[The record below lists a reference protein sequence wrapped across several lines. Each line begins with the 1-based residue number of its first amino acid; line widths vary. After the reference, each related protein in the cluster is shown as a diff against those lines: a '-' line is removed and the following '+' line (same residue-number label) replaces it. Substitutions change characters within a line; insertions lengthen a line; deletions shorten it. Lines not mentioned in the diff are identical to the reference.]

1 MFGSNRRRYIA
12 KKLTAVAYLS
22 PNMRELLEYR
32 EICAATNA
40 VTKVSLEGVKRRFLA
55 LPTHRVFANWRRTL
69 RKNSHPTRHLMHN
82 VRFSILRRALRRRRR
97 TRAYV
102 DLRISV
108 RQRRLPREKPS
119 SFRRRRR
126 RGSLR
131 RKFAV
136 RRGRFSRKNARKRRK
151 QSI

>member
-1 MFGSNRRRYIA
+1 
-12 KKLTAVAYLS
+12 
-22 PNMRELLEYR
+22 
-32 EICAATNA
+32 
-40 VTKVSLEGVKRRFLA
+40 
-55 LPTHRVFANWRRTL
+55 
-69 RKNSHPTRHLMHN
+69 MHSI
-82 VRFSILRRALRRRRR
+82 RFSILRRALRRRRR